1 MRLVTNMTHH
11 TYYPITNIL
20 KEQLVSKINKR
31 DDLRDSF
38 LEFSE
43 RHQLPNSGNCEMS
56 LTQLRSLIVGDNLLA
71 QFDIIEGKVAS
82 FLNDNQVGFLNVN
95 KLYDDIVVGVVIGEY
110 EPAQYDGYQD
120 FVDEGLLRAIKTLDN
135 EGFNEYML
143 TIAGRHRIVGLT
155 TVCDILGINTDSV
168 VINVLVKTYENYND
182 AALAVL
188 CANKSRSMT
197 PAERTNCIVN
207 SKGIN
212 TLNISDLSS
221 HASTGIKNAKEAFAI
236 ACVNFVD
243 TNKTTLTKNTVAT
256 VARTFITNIGK
267 TKSGKKVIS
276 YLSDEK
282 VLNALVNVFTRL
294 LTDTF
299 GHTNVARNASDV
311 GRRLAEKYLN
321 DTVTVNAIIVN
332 KMVNHEDESDQEDD
346 DTPITI
352 TQAQRHSDEYAF

>member
-11 TYYPITNIL
+11 TYYSVANIL

-31 DDLRDSF
+31 DDLRES
-38 LEFSE
+38 FSE
-43 RHQLPNSGNCEMS
+43 FNTNHQLPNSGNCEMS
-56 LTQLRSLIVGDNLLA
+56 LSQLRSLIVGDNLLA

-82 FLNDNQVGFLNVN
+82 FLNDNQVGFLNVG

-110 EPAQYDGYQD
+110 EPAAFDGYQD
-120 FVDEGLLRAIKTLDN
+120 FVDEGLSRAIKELDN
-135 EGFNEYML
+135 EGYNEYML

-155 TVCDILGINTDSV
+155 TVCDILGINTDAV
-168 VINVLVKTYENYND
+168 IINVLVKTYENWND

-212 TLNISDLSS
+212 TLNLTDLSS
-221 HASTGIKNAKEAFAI
+221 HASTGIKNAKEAFAL
-236 ACVNFVD
+236 ACVNFV
-243 TNKTTLTKNTVAT
+243 NIEKTTLTKNTVAT

-282 VLNALVNVFTRL
+282 VLNALVNVFTSL

-321 DTVTVNAIIVN
+321 EDVTVNAIIVN
-332 KMVNHEDESDQEDD
+332 KMVSHEDEETDKDSDEQ
-346 DTPITI
+346 TTI
-352 TQAQRHSDEYAF
+352 TESRLEDSF